1 MVEKKYNTVTL
12 TQIFWKVLS
21 RWWLIVICV
30 AVGGVGLYKYASRD
44 YDAKLKA
51 YEADDNAY
59 QAKLTE
65 YNELF
70 DFNTEYRAVAN
81 GTKEEKAKMA
91 DKMAEF
97 SKARISSEQMI
108 TINDALELKAQ
119 MDQVANIKD
128 DLITARVNPYKI
140 PVLSM
145 IYLIKTEASTDLP
158 TLKAHYQSAH
168 DSQSI
173 WTDLYSMLGYS
184 EEEYSQFTGCN
195 SFSISNDYRVTLTLY
210 YDDLEGLKEAKTD
223 LGKVMD
229 KLNKDV
235 TKSSGINHELIQL
248 EANIYTKSDNSI
260 ASQQNTY
267 KQWIVDYNNR
277 LNSLKSTF
285 SQSQNAIVSNYY
297 EYLSD
302 KADGGDGYVSVK
314 DLVKPLEDENAAP
327 KPRNPKVMAVIG
339 ALAGLVLGIGI
350 IVLIMIFAGRLQK
363 AEDLSEVFSL
373 GLVGTLL
380 SNGFTLPFEKLVKY
394 LSTRRYGAFSVEKR
408 IKLTA
413 TKLKLMCE
421 NKGLKSIVLS
431 GTASGSKNAKLISRL
446 CSELESMGLKT
457 AASGDILQSPEVLQK
472 AAETGN
478 IIFVEKEISSSYADI
493 ERELLMAGD
502 CGIDI
507 LGAIYIY

>member
-12 TQIFWKVLS
+12 PQIFWKVLS

-44 YDAKLKA
+44 YDAKMKA

-70 DFNTEYRAVAN
+70 DFNTEYRAVAK

-97 SKARISSEQMI
+97 SKARISSDQMI
-108 TINDALELKAQ
+108 AINDALELKAQ

-128 DLITARVNPYKI
+128 DLVTARVNPYKI
-140 PVLSM
+140 PVL
-145 IYLIKTEASTDLP
+145 
-158 TLKAHYQSAH
+158 TLVYMVKAEVTAEQVNLNAYYQAAH
-168 DSQSI
+168 ESQRI
-173 WTDLYSMLGYS
+173 WTDLYKMLGYS
-184 EEEYSQFTGCN
+184 EDDYSQFTGCTT
-195 SFSISNDYRVTLTLY
+195 FSITKEGRLLMTFY
-210 YDDLEGLKEAKTD
+210 YDDLDGLKDVRKD
-223 LGKVMD
+223 LEKVMD
-229 KLNKDV
+229 GVYKDILK
-235 TKSSGINHELIQL
+235 TSGYNHELIKTD
-248 EANIYTKSDNSI
+248 ATIATKSDTTI
-260 ASQQNTY
+260 ATQQNTY

-373 GLVGTLL
+373 GLIGTLL

-421 NKGLKSIVLS
+421 NRGLKSIVLS

-446 CSELESMGLKT
+446 CSELESMGIKT

-478 IIFVEKEISSSYADI
+478 IIFVEKEIYSSYADI